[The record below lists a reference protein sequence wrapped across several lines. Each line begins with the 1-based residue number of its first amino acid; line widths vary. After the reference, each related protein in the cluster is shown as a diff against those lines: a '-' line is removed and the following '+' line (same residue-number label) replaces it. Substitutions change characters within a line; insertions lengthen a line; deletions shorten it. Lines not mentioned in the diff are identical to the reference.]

1 MIKAARTGI
10 AMINGID
17 EVKKIADV
25 ITKKDNDNDS
35 LVEFIL
41 KN

>member
-1 MIKAARTGI
+1 MIKADGTGI

-25 ITKKDNDNDS
+25 ITKKDNDNDG
-35 LVEFIL
+35 LV
-41 KN
+41 